1 MISILLKKSTGT
13 RKERPTHDEVP
24 LSGLCVSNL
33 LVQSV
38 IRQVYFGIQTSFL
51 ESLGDL
57 LGILGEGLGDGDH
70 DDLSGGQPEGPF
82 ATGRFSD
89 DGDESLEGT
98 KNGTMDHDWSSELGA
113 VRALF
118 GRVVFEVES
127 LREVKVEL
135 YQASV

>member
-1 MISILLKKSTGT
+1 M
-13 RKERPTHDEVP
+13 
-24 LSGLCVSNL
+24 
-33 LVQSV
+33 
-38 IRQVYFGIQTSFL
+38 
-51 ESLGDL
+51 
-57 LGILGEGLGDGDH
+57 GILGEGLGDGDH
-70 DDLSGGQPEGPF
+70 DDLSGGQPERPF

-113 VRALF
+113 VRVLF

-135 YQASV
+135 YQA